1 MFPHKSREGDGPEPG
16 FVFAGS
22 LVGQTL
28 WSLGVRQAFGVVG
41 SGNFVATAA
50 LVSAGARYVAA
61 RHEGGAVTMAANY
74 TRVSGELAVC
84 SVHQGPGLT
93 NSLTGLVD
101 AAKSR
106 TPLVIIAGATS
117 SGATSSNFYID
128 QAGIVER
135 TGAIAEQLYR
145 PESVVVDT
153 VRAVQRAL
161 SEHRPVV
168 LNMPLDVQ
176 ATLVAQPASL
186 PTLVGLPKGPRPAFG
201 EAARIAELLANAKRP
216 LILAGRG
223 AWASY
228 ARRPLIQLGD
238 AVGALFAN
246 TAVANGFFAD
256 SPWTLG
262 ISGGFAS
269 DKTADIIAQADVV
282 IGFGCSFTVWTTR
295 SGRIV
300 NPDAV
305 VVQVDTDPLAIMHN
319 ARADFGV
326 VADAAE
332 AARDVLSELGGTSVG
347 RGWRTEDV
355 ATSIHEA
362 RAHSPLPE
370 NDSSNGCILPEVL
383 SRALETMLPA
393 ERTVV
398 IDGGHFIGWPAT
410 CWSVPDPDGFVFTSS
425 WFQAIG
431 LGLAGAIGAELARP
445 ERFTV
450 LAAGDGGFL
459 MSVSELETLAR
470 LQLPI
475 LVVVYND
482 AAYSAEVHHF
492 VGMGAPLDIVK
503 FPDTDI
509 AAIARAA
516 GAHAVTVRCRADL
529 ELITTWLEN
538 PVGPM
543 VVDAKIDPSV
553 VGYWAGQ
560 DFQGH

>member
-1 MFPHKSREGDGPEPG
+1 MVSHNSREDDGPEAG
-16 FVFAGS
+16 FVPAGS

-106 TPLVIIAGATS
+106 TPLVVIAGATS

-135 TGAIAEQLYR
+135 AGAIAEQLYR

-176 ATLVAQPASL
+176 AIMVQQPASL
-186 PTLVGLPKGPRPAFG
+186 PTRADLPKDPRPASG
-201 EAARIAELLANAKRP
+201 EAARIAELLAKAKRP

-223 AWASY
+223 AMASH
-228 ARRPLIQLGD
+228 ACEALIQLGD

-269 DKTADIIAQADVV
+269 DQSADIIAQADVV

-295 SGRIV
+295 SGRIL

-305 VVQVDTDPLAIMHN
+305 VVQVDTDPLAIAHN

-326 VADAAE
+326 IADAAE
-332 AARDVLSELGGTSVG
+332 AARDVLSELRQASVG
-347 RGWRTEDV
+347 QGWRTEHV
-355 ATSIHEA
+355 AASIREA
-362 RAHSPLPE
+362 RVHAPVPK
-370 NDSSNGCILPEVL
+370 NDGSDGFILPDVL
-383 SRALETMLPA
+383 SNALETMLPA

-425 WFQAIG
+425 GFQAIG
-431 LGLAGAIGAELARP
+431 LGLAGAIGAKLARP

-459 MSVSELETLAR
+459 MSVSELETLGR

-475 LVVVYND
+475 LIVVYND

-492 VGMGAPLDIVK
+492 AGTGVPLDIVK

-516 GAHAVTVRCRADL
+516 GAHAVTVRCLADL
-529 ELITTWLEN
+529 KLIETWLEN

-543 VVDAKIDPSV
+543 LVDAKINPSL